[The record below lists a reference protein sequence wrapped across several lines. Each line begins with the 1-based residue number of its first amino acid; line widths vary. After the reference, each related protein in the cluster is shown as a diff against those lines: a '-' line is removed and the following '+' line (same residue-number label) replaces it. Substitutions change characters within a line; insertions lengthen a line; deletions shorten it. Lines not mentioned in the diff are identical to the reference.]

1 MALYNLAFYRIYH
14 LIFGQK
20 RYFFIQLQ
28 KRQNVRDRISSY
40 AYLLAME
47 LDYLTTTTCEWQ
59 NHQPRLNK
67 QICLPSMHLC
77 NIKRYEQKY
86 AMNFNKLLG

>member
-1 MALYNLAFYRIYH
+1 MVVFNFLALKSWFALVVSMALYNLAFYRIYH

-47 LDYLTTTTCEWQ
+47 LDYLTTTTCE
-59 NHQPRLNK
+59 
-67 QICLPSMHLC
+67 
-77 NIKRYEQKY
+77 
-86 AMNFNKLLG
+86 

>member
-1 MALYNLAFYRIYH
+1 MALYNLAFYRIY

-47 LDYLTTTTCEWQ
+47 LDYLTTTTCE
-59 NHQPRLNK
+59 
-67 QICLPSMHLC
+67 
-77 NIKRYEQKY
+77 
-86 AMNFNKLLG
+86 

>member
-14 LIFGQK
+14 LIFGKK
-20 RYFFIQLQ
+20 RYFFIQLH

-47 LDYLTTTTCEWQ
+47 LDYLTPTACE
-59 NHQPRLNK
+59 
-67 QICLPSMHLC
+67 
-77 NIKRYEQKY
+77 
-86 AMNFNKLLG
+86 

>member
-47 LDYLTTTTCEWQ
+47 LDYLTTTTRE
-59 NHQPRLNK
+59 
-67 QICLPSMHLC
+67 
-77 NIKRYEQKY
+77 
-86 AMNFNKLLG
+86 